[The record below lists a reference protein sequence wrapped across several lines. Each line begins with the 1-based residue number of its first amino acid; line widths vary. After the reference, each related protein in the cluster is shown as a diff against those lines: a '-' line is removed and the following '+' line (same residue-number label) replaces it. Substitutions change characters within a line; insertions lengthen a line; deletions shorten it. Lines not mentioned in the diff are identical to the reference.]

1 MSEGEYMERAK
12 NYLDSLEGVENVR
25 SVGNQ
30 SPRINVE
37 EAESS
42 NQATFSSFLN
52 KTLTDA
58 EYDAVDE
65 ACRNTPFSKPRP
77 LLKFTDN
84 TAQEWENHSTKS
96 SDDADHYFAPRVDP
110 SNEAGPS
117 NSVATSSSQAVA
129 DTISQTGVDDNI
141 PNSPSQAVEVNTVV
155 KSSSETS
162 NHGSKQ
168 ASNHGSEGGTE
179 SESEEGDEDND

>member
-42 NQATFSSFLN
+42 NPVTFSSFLN

-58 EYDAVDE
+58 EYDAADE
-65 ACRNTPFSKPRP
+65 ACRNTPFAKPSP
-77 LLKFTDN
+77 LLKFTDT

-96 SDDADHYFAPRVDP
+96 SDDVDHYFAPRVAP
-110 SNEAGPS
+110 SNEAAPS
-117 NSVATSSSQAVA
+117 NSVAPSTSQAVA
-129 DTISQTGVDDNI
+129 DTLSQTGVDANI
-141 PNSPSQAVEVNTVV
+141 PHSPSQAVEVNTVV
-155 KSSSETS
+155 KSPSETS
-162 NHGSKQ
+162 NHGSKPSSEQ
-168 ASNHGSEGGTE
+168 GSDG
-179 SESEEGDEDND
+179 